1 MLATSRKRGLLLSS
15 SPQPLEE
22 DYKRCK
28 GGKVTGGRTE
38 AKGAECQARAS
49 GLCPTPS
56 RPPLG
61 LPRSWRSRTLR
72 CGQRCSRYGEAE
84 KDVQSGSGDKEGIA
98 RQDLTCSSGCAG
110 GESAPGFPWGLLSE
124 TTRREGRWAPTC
136 PGQGAP
142 LHPHAAPSSQGWW
155 T

>member
-1 MLATSRKRGLLLSS
+1 MLATSRKWGLLPSS

-28 GGKVTGGRTE
+28 GETATGGRTE

-49 GLCPTPS
+49 GLAPTPS
-56 RPPLG
+56 RPPPG

-72 CGQRCSRYGEAE
+72 CGQSCSRFGEAE
-84 KDVQSGSGDKEGIA
+84 RNVQSGPGDKEGRA
-98 RQDLTCSSGCAG
+98 RRDLTSSSGCAG
-110 GESAPGFPWGLLSE
+110 GESAPGFPWGPLSE
-124 TTRREGRWAPTC
+124 TTRREGPWAPSC

-142 LHPHAAPSSQGWW
+142 LHPHAAPSSQSWW